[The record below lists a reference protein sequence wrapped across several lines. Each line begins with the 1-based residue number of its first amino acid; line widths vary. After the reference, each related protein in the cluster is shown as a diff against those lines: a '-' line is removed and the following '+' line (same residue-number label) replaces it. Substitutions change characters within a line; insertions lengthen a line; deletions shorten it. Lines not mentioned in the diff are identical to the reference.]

1 VIMDIRLIMSIDELE
16 NKRIQRY
23 TLYYLIMNAESEIQS
38 EIESLKERFSETR
51 ELYREVCALLFF
63 RHGITPTASKLY
75 QYVRKGSMS
84 APAEALARFWEQLR
98 NKARVQIDHPDLPEA
113 LKVAAA
119 DAVQTIWGQ
128 ATELA
133 RTELAALRVE
143 AQAETAK
150 AFADLEAEQDRAKAS
165 EGLVQE
171 KQGRLADL
179 EAQLQASNA
188 AYESERRAHAAT
200 TARTQ
205 ALQIQVGE
213 LQSQQERIRADFS
226 AGLDKGRTA
235 IEAANERAAGAERRA
250 LREIEQERAGRAVAE
265 KHLEGV
271 RAKLVETERRSQSKA
286 LEVVT
291 ATTRMSAELEAAKA
305 VVKNLTASLDAQN
318 QQLQDARQQ
327 ASQFKAE
334 ADTLRSL
341 VEQFKPAAP
350 SKAVRASTEGLSK
363 KRRN

>member
-1 VIMDIRLIMSIDELE
+1 MNTESA
-16 NKRIQRY
+16 IQ
-23 TLYYLIMNAESEIQS
+23 T
-38 EIESLKERFSETR
+38 EIESLKERFTETKA
-51 ELYREVCALLFF
+51 LYREVCALLFF

-84 APAEALARFWEQLR
+84 APAEALTKFWEELR

-150 AFADLEAEQDRAKAS
+150 VFADLEAEQERAEAA

-171 KQGRLADL
+171 MHGRLVEQ

-188 AYESERRAHAAT
+188 AHESERRAHAAT
-200 TARTQ
+200 TARTE
-205 ALQIQVGE
+205 ALQHQVGE
-213 LQSQQERIRADFS
+213 LQAQQERIRADFS
-226 AGLDKGRTA
+226 AELDKGRTA

-250 LREIEQERAGRAVAE
+250 LREIEQERTGRAAAE
-265 KHLEGV
+265 KHLEGA
-271 RAKLVETERRSQSKA
+271 RAKLVETERQNQAKA
-286 LEVVT
+286 LEFVT
-291 ATTRMSAELEAAKA
+291 ATTRMSAELEAANA
-305 VVKNLTASLDAQN
+305 LVKNLTTSIDAQG

-334 ADTLRSL
+334 AETLRSL

-350 SKAVRASTEGLSK
+350 AKASKA
-363 KRRN
+363 RRGSS

>member
-1 VIMDIRLIMSIDELE
+1 
-16 NKRIQRY
+16 
-23 TLYYLIMNAESEIQS
+23 MNIESEIQS
-38 EIESLKERFSETR
+38 EIETLKERFSETKA
-51 ELYREVCALLFF
+51 LYREVCALLFF

-84 APAEALARFWEQLR
+84 APAEALARFWEELR

-119 DAVQTIWGQ
+119 DAVQTVWGQ

-143 AQAETAK
+143 AQAETAR
-150 AFADLEAEQDRAKAS
+150 ALADLEAEQDRAKAA
-165 EGLVQE
+165 EALNQE
-171 KQGRLADL
+171 MRGHLAEL
-179 EAQLQASNA
+179 EVQLQASNGA
-188 AYESERRAHAAT
+188 HESERRSHAAT
-200 TARTQ
+200 MARME
-205 ALQIQVGE
+205 ALQHQVVE
-213 LQSQQERIRADFS
+213 LQAQQERIRADFS
-226 AGLDKGRTA
+226 AELDKGRTD

-265 KHLEGV
+265 KNLEGV
-271 RAKLVETERRSQSKA
+271 RTRLVETERRSQSKA

-291 ATTRMSAELEAAKA
+291 AITRMSAELEAAKA
-305 VVKNLTASLDAQN
+305 AVKNLTASLDSQN

-334 ADTLRSL
+334 AHTLRSL

-363 KRRN
+363 KRHN

>member
-1 VIMDIRLIMSIDELE
+1 
-16 NKRIQRY
+16 
-23 TLYYLIMNAESEIQS
+23 MNVESEIQA
-38 EIESLKERFSETR
+38 EIESLKERFTETKA
-51 ELYREVCALLFF
+51 LYREVCALLFF

-84 APAEALARFWEQLR
+84 APADALARFWEELR

-150 AFADLEAEQDRAKAS
+150 ALADLQAEQDRAKAA

-171 KQGRLADL
+171 MRGRMAEL
-179 EAQLQASNA
+179 EDQLRTSNA
-188 AYESERRAHAAT
+188 AHEGERRAHAAT
-200 TARTQ
+200 TARTE
-205 ALQIQVGE
+205 ALQHQVGE
-213 LQSQQERIRADFS
+213 LQAQQERIRADFS
-226 AGLDKGRTA
+226 AELDKGRTA

-250 LREIEQERAGRAVAE
+250 LREIEQERTGRAAAE
-265 KHLEGV
+265 KHLEGA
-271 RAKLVETERRSQSKA
+271 RAKLLETERQSQSKS
-286 LEVVT
+286 LEFAT
-291 ATTRMSAELEAAKA
+291 ATTRMSAELEAARA
-305 VVKNLTASLDAQN
+305 LVQNLTASLDAQS

-327 ASQFKAE
+327 AAQFKAE

-341 VEQFKPAAP
+341 VDQFKPAAP
-350 SKAVRASTEGLSK
+350 PKAVRA
-363 KRRN
+363 KRGSS